1 MATGAKACA
10 VAQATSGTM
19 IFVTGGTGLIGS
31 FVIRELRE
39 RGLAVRALYRGP
51 QLPDGPAGVEW
62 VQGDL
67 GDTSLLASVITPEVS
82 HVVHCAGLVSY
93 APQDEDALLQV
104 NVEGTAAI
112 VDACLRHS
120 TIRLGYVSSV
130 AALGQSAIPSDTDAV
145 ASPTPHHVDET
156 ATWDLGASHPAYATS
171 KYLAELEVWRGVAEG
186 LSAVIVNPSV
196 VLGPGNWH
204 RSSTQLLRYA
214 YEEHRFYTPSQ
225 INFVDVRDVVAHLV
239 YLTLDL
245 PDLPAAR
252 YILNAGMQPLGRVLT
267 MMAQAFGRRPPSV
280 AVPPWAAEVIWRLEH
295 ARSLLTGARPLITR
309 DTARAGRKPVIYDAE
324 KAQRATGLGFRSLSE
339 TVAWLANTLETNR
352 TAQPSVVT

>member
-1 MATGAKACA
+1 
-10 VAQATSGTM
+10 M

-31 FVIRELRE
+31 FVVRELRE
-39 RGLAVRALYRGP
+39 RGLDVRALYRGSHP
-51 QLPDGPAGVEW
+51 PMDLAGVEW

-67 GDTSLLASVITPEVS
+67 GDTSLLTSVITPEVT
-82 HVVHCAGLVSY
+82 HVLHCAGLVSY

-112 VDACLRHS
+112 VDACLRHP

-130 AALGQSAIPSDTDAV
+130 AALGQVAKGRGADPSAA
-145 ASPTPHHVDET
+145 PTRLIVDET

-214 YEEHRFYTPSQ
+214 YEEHRFYTPNQ
-225 INFVDVRDVVAHLV
+225 LNFVDVRDVAAHLLR
-239 YLTLDL
+239 LTLDL
-245 PDLPAAR
+245 PNLPAAR
-252 YILNAGMQPLGRVLT
+252 YILNAGMQPLGDVLT
-267 MMAQAFGRRPPSV
+267 KMAQAFGRRPPSM

-309 DTARAGRKPVIYDAE
+309 DTARAGRKPVIYDSG
-324 KAQRATGLGFRSLSE
+324 KAHRTTGLGFRPLSD
-339 TVAWLANTLETNR
+339 TIAWLAATLETNR
-352 TAQPSVVT
+352 TARPSVVT